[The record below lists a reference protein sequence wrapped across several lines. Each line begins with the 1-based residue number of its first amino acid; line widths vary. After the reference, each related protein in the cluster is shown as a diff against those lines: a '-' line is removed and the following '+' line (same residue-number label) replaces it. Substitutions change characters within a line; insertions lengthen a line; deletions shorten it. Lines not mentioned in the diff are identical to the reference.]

1 MSSGRVRRAL
11 AGLVLLGALVGAAA
25 ALAAATVH
33 NGSFE
38 NGFEGWNRDSLGGGS
53 WATKI
58 DPASEA
64 QIPQPPPKGKKAA
77 YASQN
82 DPSSNVLYQDV
93 DLKANRDHKLIV
105 WVAYKCKA
113 EDFATPDS
121 LDIGPVDPPKRRGT
135 SVDNEQFRID
145 VMDPEAPVRSVE
157 SGDVL
162 KSVFRTEV
170 GDPRHRRWFKVHAN
184 LSSFAGETVRLRFA
198 EVDNLGFLSV
208 GVDGVKVTT
217 S

>member
-1 MSSGRVRRAL
+1 MRSGRVRGAI
-11 AGLVLLGALVGAAA
+11 AGLVVLAALVGATA
-25 ALAAATVH
+25 ALAATVQ

-38 NGFEGWNRDSLGGGS
+38 NGFEGWNRDSVGDGA

-58 DPASEA
+58 DPSSEA
-64 QIPQPPPKGKKAA
+64 QIKQAPPKGKKAA
-77 YASQN
+77 YASQS

-121 LDIGPVDPPKRRGT
+121 LDPEPGGPKRRG
-135 SVDNEQFRID
+135 DGGPNEQFRID

-184 LSSFAGETVRLRFA
+184 LTSFAGETVTLRFA
-198 EVDNLGFLSV
+198 EVDNLGFFSV